1 MALEPEADFDACNS
15 DKENVPPRKNRATAV
30 PVHLQDES
38 ESELDW
44 EEEGGD
50 GDFINDDEF
59 DFMAPAAARSVL
71 RFSDYC

>member
-1 MALEPEADFDACNS
+1 MALEPEADCDACNS
-15 DKENVPPRKNRATAV
+15 DKENVQNRAAAV